1 MSDQPKKEEG
11 NIIIRTLIRGALGL
25 LPLVIVGL
33 LFYLV
38 FDFLFGILQPISELL
53 EPGSDQPHWL
63 VHVLSALILFFI
75 VLALGT
81 VLRTNTGKKIL
92 DKIEFHILQR
102 IPMYAQISELVYQF
116 AGVKEMPFKQ
126 VALID
131 PFGTGAKMTGFIAE
145 KNEMDYY
152 TVFVP
157 TAPNPTNGNIF
168 HLPKDQV
175 TIIDLSP
182 QAAMQTVV
190 GMGTGSEKLFK
201 EAEQQIE
208 SGGQNK
214 ME

>member
-1 MSDQPKKEEG
+1 MNDKSSDDG
-11 NIIIRTLIRGALGL
+11 NIIVRTLIRGALGL

-38 FDFLFGILQPISELL
+38 FDFLFGILQPISEFLD
-53 EPGSDQPHWL
+53 PGSDNPHWL

-75 VLALGT
+75 ILGLGT
-81 VLRTNTGKKIL
+81 ILRTRTGKKVL
-92 DKIEFHILQR
+92 EKIEMHILQR
-102 IPMYAQISELVYQF
+102 IPLYAQISDIVYQF
-116 AGVKEMPFKQ
+116 AGVKDMPFKQ

-145 KNEMDYY
+145 KNEQDYY

-175 TIIDLSP
+175 TLIDLPP
-182 QAAMQTVV
+182 QTAMQTVV
-190 GMGTGSEKLFK
+190 GMGTGSEKLFL
-201 EAEQQIE
+201 EAEQE
-208 SGGQNK
+208 ASEKGK
-214 ME
+214 K